1 MELSLSETDIQEA
14 GLAMAAEGYQ
24 DLVLDI
30 LSMRGSPDS
39 QWKCQATEYV
49 NLEFRGDTWT
59 RDINFGAISI

>member
-30 LSMRGSPDS
+30 LSMTGSPDS
-39 QWKCQATEYV
+39 QWKC
-49 NLEFRGDTWT
+49 
-59 RDINFGAISI
+59 